1 MGLLEQADFL
11 TQHKTLGKFIMIRQ
25 QIRRLQRT
33 WSCLPMS
40 KYSGKSLEM
49 YFLGKT
55 FQFGHDC
62 RGKNELA
69 IAYQNYEINETLSAT
84 N

>member
-1 MGLLEQADFL
+1 MGLLEQAGFL

-33 WSCLPMS
+33 RACLQMS
-40 KYSGKSLEM
+40 KYSGKSPEM

-55 FQFGHDC
+55 F
-62 RGKNELA
+62 
-69 IAYQNYEINETLSAT
+69 
-84 N
+84 